1 MSKTA
6 DVLIEA
12 AERLELLGFKRN
24 HNVVTDALA
33 GELPR
38 CSDGTLL
45 LQFGTGTTMTMNS
58 CHPVAKVNDEQWKHI
73 QEIQELYQIKVY
85 HVIRTDCGEL
95 GLMDAYLYISLP
107 LTDYEC
113 ERDRSDIKD
122 KCPFAYVHNITDP
135 ELSEFGSIGVEFQHH
150 ALVRTA

>member
-1 MSKTA
+1 MSATNEI
-6 DVLIEA
+6 LIEA
-12 AERLELLGFKRN
+12 AERLELLGFDFD
-24 HNVVTDALA
+24 HDYVVQEALA

-45 LQFGTGTTMTMNS
+45 IQFVTGNS
-58 CHPVAKVNDEQWKHI
+58 CHPVVRVNDEQWEHI
-73 QEIQELYQIKVY
+73 KEIQELYGIKVY

-113 ERDRSDIKD
+113 ERDRSDIKE

-150 ALVRTA
+150 AIVRTA